1 MKWSANAVPGGARA
15 ERLSELNRAID
26 EAQCLAW
33 RIGVV
38 EGRSA
43 HALELYVQL
52 ELIRAEA
59 ETLRGAA
66 SHGERSAFH
75 ANFLNAFGNFAS
87 AGEGLEE

>member
-1 MKWSANAVPGGARA
+1 MKATGKAVPGGARA

-59 ETLRGAA
+59 ESLRGAA
-66 SHGERSAFH
+66 SHVERSTFH
-75 ANFLNAFGNFAS
+75 AQFSNAFGNFAS

>member
-66 SHGERSAFH
+66 SHVERSGFH
-75 ANFLNAFGNFAS
+75 ANFLKTFGNFAS